1 MSPSPESDLPLYE
14 PDEHATYSLEIVARI
29 TGISTETILLY
40 QEEGLL
46 QPVCESGAFDDEAVH
61 TLRRI
66 EHLRRRFE
74 ANLAGV
80 RLMLGLMDEVDRLKT
95 AIRSNR

>member
-14 PDEHATYSLEIVARI
+14 PDEHATYSLEIVAEI
-29 TGISTETILLY
+29 TGVDTSTILLY
-40 QEEGLL
+40 QQQGLL
-46 QPVCESGAFDDEAVH
+46 EPIEDSTSFDDEAVH

-74 ANLAGV
+74 TNLSGV
-80 RLMLGLMDEVDRLKT
+80 RLMLRLMDEVERLKT
-95 AIRSNR
+95 TLRATR

>member
-1 MSPSPESDLPLYE
+1 MTPSRGSDLPLYE
-14 PDEHATYSLEIVARI
+14 PDEHATYSLEIVAKI
-29 TGISTETILLY
+29 TGVETETILLY

-46 QPVCESGAFDDEAVH
+46 ESAANSAEFDDEAVH

-74 ANLAGV
+74 TNLSGI
-80 RLMLGLMDEVDRLKT
+80 RLMLSLMDEVERLQT
-95 AIRSNR
+95 SLRASR